1 MPPTPFLLT
10 CIIANSNTPSVQFH
24 AASGIT
30 GAIVREYGLYQKQ
43 DIHNLQRYLINYNL
57 EHPRLVPWVAKQIYQ
72 AIAVISKRGWL
83 EASEAEQDVVY
94 NDIRH
99 LLSMNDQEKKI
110 GLALA
115 HAMVDEFSSRGKAS
129 SVGLTWDFHY
139 KTKNSFEERHL
150 RLLFEATLT
159 ILHEQLRD
167 LMSIPG
173 QEVSGSQKPLLSL
186 SILLLE
192 SILQWDF
199 ATTSKFLTVDTIM
212 DTTD

>member
-1 MPPTPFLLT
+1 M
-10 CIIANSNTPSVQFH
+10 
-24 AASGIT
+24 
-30 GAIVREYGLYQKQ
+30 YQKEH
-43 DIHNLQRYLINYNL
+43 IHSLQRYLINYNL
-57 EHPRLVPWVAKQIYQ
+57 EHPRLVPWVAKQTYQ

-83 EASEAEQDVVY
+83 EATEAEQDVVY

-99 LLSMNDQEKKI
+99 LLSMNEQEKRI

-159 ILHEQLRD
+159 VLHEQLSD
-167 LMSIPG
+167 LMAIPG
-173 QEVSGSQKPLLSL
+173 QEVSGGQKPLLSL

-199 ATTSKFLTVDTIM
+199 ASTSMCFTTQCIANSAVLSVLVGGYWMLTGLSIASHTYRP
-212 DTTD
+212 TCLGGYFC

>member
-1 MPPTPFLLT
+1 M
-10 CIIANSNTPSVQFH
+10 
-24 AASGIT
+24 
-30 GAIVREYGLYQKQ
+30 YQKQ
-43 DIHNLQRYLINYNL
+43 DIHNLQGYLINYNL

-99 LLSMNDQEKKI
+99 LLSMNDQQKKI

-173 QEVSGSQKPLLSL
+173 QEISGSQKPLLSL

-199 ATTSKFLTVDTIM
+199 ASTSKFLDVNEIVDTIGPKSKPSRTL
-212 DTTD
+212 DTYWDCSFIVAPFRPAYLGWYLC